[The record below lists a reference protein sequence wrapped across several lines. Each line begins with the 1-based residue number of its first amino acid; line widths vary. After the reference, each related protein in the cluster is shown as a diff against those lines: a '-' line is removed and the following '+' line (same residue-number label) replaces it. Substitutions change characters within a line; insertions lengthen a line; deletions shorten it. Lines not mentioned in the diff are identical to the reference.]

1 MSEFGEKLA
10 KAFIDRDNN
19 INNFVWKG
27 AKELDKNGKFV
38 QKEIPL
44 SSATPEELK
53 QFHKHS
59 KTMLFNTD
67 KRNLGRVTLL
77 KEISDQRNRC
87 GVELF
92 YRDAKA
98 KGTTAFAI
106 VDALRS
112 AINTAQLNQ
121 LEIEELQ
128 LGDLMTIS
136 SDFAALPAQLVID
149 GGLDKLGKFD
159 RSHIT
164 LTFIIKQGIWLSDEE
179 KKDFDQL
186 TDKSAKEKIS
196 IIKDTLK
203 IPVTVNLTF
212 NPVTGLTIKEM
223 RSILALRSRKYSEMS
238 TEQLTT
244 LRYKLLFA
252 LEDQVNLHIS
262 QWNERIRQIELVADS
277 RDIKLN

>member
-1 MSEFGEKLA
+1 
-10 KAFIDRDNN
+10 
-19 INNFVWKG
+19 
-27 AKELDKNGKFV
+27 
-38 QKEIPL
+38 EIPL

-67 KRNLGRVTLL
+67 KRNPGRVTLL

-92 YRDAKA
+92 YRDAKN

-112 AINTAQLNQ
+112 AINKAQLNQ

-179 KKDFDQL
+179 
-186 TDKSAKEKIS
+186 
-196 IIKDTLK
+196 
-203 IPVTVNLTF
+203 
-212 NPVTGLTIKEM
+212 
-223 RSILALRSRKYSEMS
+223 
-238 TEQLTT
+238 
-244 LRYKLLFA
+244 
-252 LEDQVNLHIS
+252 
-262 QWNERIRQIELVADS
+262 
-277 RDIKLN
+277 